1 MKLYFLPFNLDF
13 TLPKSFNID
22 EKELLALISEG
33 NEAAFKKLYELYR
46 VRFYAVVYKMTG
58 SDEVAEDIV
67 QDIFLKIWK
76 KRASLVDIENPSSY
90 FFTAV
95 YRRVYQYYR
104 KVALEKKF
112 HRLQQVEEN
121 AGNTT
126 AETVLV
132 RESRQLLSKAVAQ
145 LPPQQQMVYKLSKE
159 AGYSREDIAEHL
171 NISPN
176 TVKNHL
182 ARAMKFVQAYLKDFA
197 VTIFIFIR
205 FWE

>member
-1 MKLYFLPFNLDF
+1 MPFNLDF

>member
-1 MKLYFLPFNLDF
+1 MPFNLDF

-182 ARAMKFVQAYLKDFA
+182 ARAMKFVQAYLKDFV